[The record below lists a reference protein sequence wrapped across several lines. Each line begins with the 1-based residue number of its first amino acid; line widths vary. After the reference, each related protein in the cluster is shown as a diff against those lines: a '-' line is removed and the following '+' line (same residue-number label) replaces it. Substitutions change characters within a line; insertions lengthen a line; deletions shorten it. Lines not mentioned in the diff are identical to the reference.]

1 MNSLPL
7 DQNLRPSLKPSLL
20 SIAVRN
26 SIVLLGMAHASVN
39 AAEITVTSNLDDN
52 GNGCTLREAINSA
65 NSSFDLSNG
74 CAVGSDSGIDQI
86 NFDST
91 AFANVNTITLNNG
104 QLLLAGKELEIN
116 AQSIGGVTISANSQS
131 RVMQITGGDITLNSI
146 TVSDG
151 RDLSEGAGI
160 LISNSAKVMLTQS
173 EVSNNLLPFS
183 ENGSPEGAGINIQNS
198 TLSLHNSEITRNTC
212 LDNICSGGGIYALDN
227 NVINITGSEISDN
240 VISNVSSSR
249 HNGMLVA
256 GANNM
261 ITITNSRFSNP
272 GGAAIRIDSDGS
284 SEFDLIDSVIE
295 NNGAD
300 GDSSVVSIRLLDL
313 RRVNIMRSRI
323 SDNSSAGTAAG
334 LDIDN
339 VESTQIIDSVISNN
353 TGGGQLVA
361 AGMELRNT
369 DFVIHNTTIS
379 NNTLTT
385 RFEDFAGGAG
395 VLVQDI
401 DYGLFNNVTMSDNN
415 IEINNRSYG
424 SSLAAIDNATL
435 VMQNSIIANSEGA
448 PTDCFLSS
456 NSQLTIDSASIIEDG
471 SCGATQSGDPGLLAL
486 ADNGGPTPTHA
497 LSPNSIAINTG
508 DTSTCLET
516 DQRGA
521 ARDALCDVGA
531 FEFGAS
537 VPNEIDD
544 NAAELFVIPLPNG
557 KTVIFSL

>member
-65 NSSFDLSNG
+65 NSSVDLSNG

-91 AFANVNTITLNNG
+91 AFANANTITLSNG
-104 QLLLAGKELEIN
+104 QLLLADKALEIN
-116 AQSIGGVTISANSQS
+116 AQSIGGVTVSANRQS

-146 TVSDG
+146 TISDG
-151 RDLSEGAGI
+151 EENEGAGI
-160 LISNSAKVMLTQS
+160 FIRNAAKVTLMES
-173 EVSNNLLPFS
+173 EISHNVLPSLIFG
-183 ENGSPEGAGINIQNS
+183 NVEGGGVNIQGS
-198 TLSLHNSEITRNTC
+198 TLILHNSLITRNTC
-212 LDNICSGGGIYALDN
+212 ENSRSFGCAMWASNN
-227 NVINITGSEISDN
+227 NVLSFFGSEISYN
-240 VISNVSSSR
+240 TITGVSSSSDSDGIR
-249 HNGMLVA
+249 VDGF
-256 GANNM
+256 NNTV
-261 ITITNSRFSNP
+261 TITNSLISNND
-272 GGAAIRIDSDGS
+272 GTGIDISGYGS
-284 SEFDLIDSVIE
+284 SVLDLVDSVIE
-295 NNGAD
+295 NNV
-300 GDSSVVSIRLLDL
+300 SSGGVSGGMDVDDL
-313 RRVNIMRSRI
+313 TSLNIIRSRI
-323 SDNSSAGTAAG
+323 SGNAASAAAAG
-334 LDIDN
+334 ISVDN
-339 VESTQIIDSVISNN
+339 VGSTQIVDSVISDN
-353 TGGGQLVA
+353 TSNVQVEA
-361 AGMELRNT
+361 AGLSLRDT
-369 DFVIHNTTIS
+369 DFVIQNTTIS
-379 NNTLTT
+379 NNTLTIGL
-385 RFEDFAGGAG
+385 DFFALGAG
-395 VLVQDI
+395 VTVLNI
-401 DYGLFNNVTMSDNN
+401 DYGLFSHVTMSGNN
-415 IEINNRSYG
+415 IEIYDRSYG

-448 PTDCFLSS
+448 PTDCFVS

-508 DTSTCLET
+508 DTTTCLET

-521 ARDALCDVGA
+521 QRDALCDVGA

>member
-65 NSSFDLSNG
+65 NSSVDLSNG

-91 AFANVNTITLNNG
+91 AFANANTITLSNG
-104 QLLLAGKELEIN
+104 QLLLADKALEIN
-116 AQSIGGVTISANSQS
+116 AQSIGGVTVSANRQS

-146 TVSDG
+146 TISDG
-151 RDLSEGAGI
+151 EENEGAGI
-160 LISNSAKVMLTQS
+160 FIRNAAKVTLMES
-173 EVSNNLLPFS
+173 EISHNVLPSLIFG
-183 ENGSPEGAGINIQNS
+183 NVEGGGVNIQGS
-198 TLSLHNSEITRNTC
+198 TLILHNSLITRNTC
-212 LDNICSGGGIYALDN
+212 ENSRSFGCAMWASNN
-227 NVINITGSEISDN
+227 NVLSFFGSEISYN
-240 VISNVSSSR
+240 TITGVSSSSDSDGIR
-249 HNGMLVA
+249 VDGF
-256 GANNM
+256 NNTV
-261 ITITNSRFSNP
+261 TITNSLISNND
-272 GGAAIRIDSDGS
+272 GTGIDISGYGS
-284 SEFDLIDSVIE
+284 SVLDLVDSVIE
-295 NNGAD
+295 NNV
-300 GDSSVVSIRLLDL
+300 SSGGVSGGMDVDDL
-313 RRVNIMRSRI
+313 TSLNIIRSRI
-323 SDNSSAGTAAG
+323 SGNAASAAAAG
-334 LDIDN
+334 ISVDN
-339 VESTQIIDSVISNN
+339 VGSTQIVDSVISDN
-353 TGGGQLVA
+353 TSNVQVEA
-361 AGMELRNT
+361 AGLSLRDT
-369 DFVIHNTTIS
+369 DFVIQNTTIS
-379 NNTLTT
+379 NNTLTIGL
-385 RFEDFAGGAG
+385 DFFALGAG
-395 VLVQDI
+395 VTVLNI
-401 DYGLFNNVTMSDNN
+401 DYGLFSHVTMSGNN
-415 IEINNRSYG
+415 IEIYDRSYG

-448 PTDCFLSS
+448 PTDCFVS
-456 NSQLTIDSASIIEDG
+456 NSQLTIDSSSIIEDG

-508 DTSTCLET
+508 DTTTCLET

-521 ARDALCDVGA
+521 QRDALCDVGA